1 MFGTL
6 AEFERSLIRE
16 RPLTG
21 LAAAHRAA
29 AHWAGRTGG
38 RRRNSRTTTSRPPR
52 RACRYSAGR
61 RANIGRSVE
70 RGRDGASLIEAFQ
83 SGVSDARVFQE
94 FRRGQG

>member
-16 RPLTG
+16 RPLAG
-21 LAAAHRAA
+21 LAAAHR
-29 AHWAGRTGG
+29 AGRTGG

-52 RACRYSAGR
+52 RARRYSAGR